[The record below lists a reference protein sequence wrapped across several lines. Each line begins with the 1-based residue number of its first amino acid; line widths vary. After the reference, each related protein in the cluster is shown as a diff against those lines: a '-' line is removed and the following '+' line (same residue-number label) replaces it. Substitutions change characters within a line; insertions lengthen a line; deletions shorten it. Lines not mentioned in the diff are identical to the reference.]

1 LPLTVSHPAAAWL
14 VRRVAPRLPLDALVL
29 GTMAPDFEYI
39 LRLRVYGR
47 FGHTPLGLLLF
58 CVPVGLV
65 ACAVF
70 RALVRPAAMRH
81 LPAGLRSP
89 APRHGWLA
97 SAAAVLVGAVTH
109 VLWDSVTHGSAD
121 LAVDSPLLREMVAG
135 VPVYHVLQHVSTL
148 VGAVGIAC
156 WVRAWVRSHPAEARR
171 YAPGEGRAALRV
183 VGVIVTFAA
192 LAAVLNGAR
201 RLHASPVV
209 AVGYAAVGGMAGLA
223 AAAVAYGA
231 ATRRGGAF
239 PG

>member
-47 FGHTPLGLLLF
+47 FGHTPLGLFLF
-58 CVPVGLV
+58 CLPVGLV

-70 RALVRPAAMRH
+70 RALVRPTAMRH
-81 LPAGLRSP
+81 LPGGLRSP

-97 SAAAVLVGAVTH
+97 SAVAVLAGAVTH

-148 VGAVGIAC
+148 VGAVVIAF

-171 YAPGEGRAALRV
+171 YAPGERKAALRV
-183 VGVIVTFAA
+183 AGAMVAFAA
-192 LAAVLNGAR
+192 LTAMLNGAR
-201 RLHASPVV
+201 RLHAGPVV
-209 AVGYAAVGGMAGLA
+209 ALGYAAVGGMAGLA
-223 AAAVAYGA
+223 VAAVAYGA
-231 ATRRGGAF
+231 ATRRDDAAG
-239 PG
+239 